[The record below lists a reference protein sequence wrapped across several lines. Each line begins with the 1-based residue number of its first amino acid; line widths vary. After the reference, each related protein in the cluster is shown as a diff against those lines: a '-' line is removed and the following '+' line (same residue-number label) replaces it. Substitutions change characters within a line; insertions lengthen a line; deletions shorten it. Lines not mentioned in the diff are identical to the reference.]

1 MSSKDNSGKSF
12 RVKSAK
18 LKSTSGSSLALSAKR
33 LVSISGLLLS
43 PVVEVLDHFPAIIS
57 LLVSTCLQ
65 VSKQQRC

>member
-43 PVVEVLDHFPAIIS
+43 PAAPTGGRGGSPAP
-57 LLVSTCLQ
+57 TGG
-65 VSKQQRC
+65 R